1 MIARSH
7 WLRWVSTAGAFVAG
21 LAMASGCAAAAHQD
35 LTSAPRSSAEAPV
48 RPEDAIAPE
57 LRAGLATRTPAQLD
71 GQWLEQNRRR
81 RAQAMAALTAS
92 IPEGVEVRS
101 IPGPAGA
108 PDVTVLILDPHPDR
122 DDEPAFLFMH
132 GGGFVGGSVA
142 QTAPRLPGLARACDC
157 VVISVGY
164 RLAPE
169 TPFPG
174 PMEDNFAALSW
185 LHQNAAA
192 LGVDPDRIAVGGGSA
207 GGGHAAQLA
216 IAARDRGVPVRFQ
229 LLIYPMLDDR
239 TGSTRRVPGHI
250 GHFGWNEAS
259 NRFGWSAYLGR
270 PAGSDDPPH
279 GAVPARVE
287 DLSGLPPAWIGVGS
301 ADLFFAE
308 NLEYAR
314 RLGEAG
320 AMVEVVVVPG
330 AYHAFEGDSPD
341 SRATIEFTNS
351 WQNALR
357 RALHPETP

>member
-1 MIARSH
+1 MTARSH
-7 WLRWVSTAGAFVAG
+7 RLKWGSTAGAFVTG
-21 LAMASGCAAAAHQD
+21 LALISGCAAAAHQD
-35 LTSAPRSSAEAPV
+35 LTPAPRSSGNAAV
-48 RPEDAIAPE
+48 RPEDAIAPD
-57 LRAGLATRTPAQLD
+57 LRAGLRSRLPPELNEA
-71 GQWLEQNRRR
+71 WLEQNRRR
-81 RAQAMAALTAS
+81 RAQAMAS
-92 IPEGVEVRS
+92 IPEGIEVRS

-108 PDVTVLILDPHPDR
+108 PDVTVLMLDPHPDR
-122 DDEPAFLFMH
+122 ENDPVFLFMH
-132 GGGFVGGSVA
+132 GGGYVGGSVA
-142 QTAPRLPGLARACDC
+142 ATAVRLPGLAQACDC
-157 VVISVGY
+157 VVVSVGY

-192 LGVDPDRIAVGGGSA
+192 LGIDPTLIAVGGGSA

-229 LLIYPMLDDR
+229 VLIYPMLDDR

-250 GHFGWNEAS
+250 GHFVWNEAS

-270 PAGSDDPPH
+270 PAGSDDPPY

-314 RLGEAG
+314 RLVEAG
-320 AMVEVVVVPG
+320 VLVELVVVPG

-341 SRATIEFTNS
+341 NRATIEFTNS
-351 WQNALR
+351 WQSALR
-357 RALHPETP
+357 RALHPPTP

>member
-1 MIARSH
+1 MLVRHQGLKWSSA
-7 WLRWVSTAGAFVAG
+7 AGAFATG
-21 LAMASGCAAAAHQD
+21 LALVTGGAFAAQQD
-35 LTSAPRSSAEAPV
+35 PTPAPLTSAAAPV
-48 RPEDAIAPE
+48 RPEDAIAPD
-57 LRAGLATRTPAQLD
+57 LRAALGSRLPAELNAEWLA
-71 GQWLEQNRRR
+71 QNRRR
-81 RAQAMAALTAS
+81 RTQAMAS
-92 IPEGVEVRS
+92 IPDGIEVRS

-108 PDVTVLILDPHPDR
+108 PDVTVLMLDRHPDR

-132 GGGFVGGSVA
+132 GGGYVGGSVA
-142 QTAPRLPGLARACDC
+142 ATAVRLPGLAEACDC
-157 VVISVGY
+157 VVVSVGY

-174 PMEDNFAALSW
+174 PMEDNFAALVW
-185 LHQNAAA
+185 LHRNAEA
-192 LGVDPDRIAVGGGSA
+192 LGIDPGRIAIGGGSA

-229 LLIYPMLDDR
+229 VLIYPMLDDR

-250 GHFGWNEAS
+250 GHFVWNEAS

-270 PAGSDDPPH
+270 PAGSDDPPY

-301 ADLFFAE
+301 ADLFLAE

-314 RLGEAG
+314 RLVEAG
-320 AMVEVVVVPG
+320 ALVELVVVPG
-330 AYHAFEGDSPD
+330 AYHAFENDLPE
-341 SRATIEFTNS
+341 SRAAIEFTRS

-357 RALHPETP
+357 RALHPQTP

>member
-1 MIARSH
+1 M
-7 WLRWVSTAGAFVAG
+7 
-21 LAMASGCAAAAHQD
+21 
-35 LTSAPRSSAEAPV
+35 
-48 RPEDAIAPE
+48 
-57 LRAGLATRTPAQLD
+57 
-71 GQWLEQNRRR
+71 
-81 RAQAMAALTAS
+81 AS
-92 IPEGVEVRS
+92 IPDGIEVRS

-108 PDVTVLILDPHPDR
+108 PDVTVLMLDRHPDR

-132 GGGFVGGSVA
+132 GGGYVGGSVA
-142 QTAPRLPGLARACDC
+142 ATAVRLPGLAEACEC
-157 VVISVGY
+157 VVVSVGY

-174 PMEDNFAALSW
+174 PMEDNFAALVW
-185 LHQNAAA
+185 LHRNAGT
-192 LGVDPDRIAVGGGSA
+192 LGIDPGRIAIGGGSA

-229 LLIYPMLDDR
+229 VLIYPMLDDR

-250 GHFGWNEAS
+250 GHYVWNEAS

-270 PAGSDDPPH
+270 PAGSDDPPY

-287 DLSGLPPAWIGVGS
+287 DLSGLAPAWIGVGS

-314 RLGEAG
+314 RLVEAG
-320 AMVEVVVVPG
+320 AQVEVLVVPG
-330 AYHAFEGDSPD
+330 AYHAFENDLPD
-341 SRATIEFTNS
+341 SRAAIEFTRS

-357 RALHPETP
+357 RALHPQSP